1 VAEAAAAGRGLAA
14 EASHEGA
21 HTLKAGAIGLLSSTV
36 IGVASTAPAYSLAA
50 TVGLVTAAAFVQ
62 APLVMALAFIP
73 MLFVA
78 ISFYYL
84 NRVDPDCGTTF
95 SWVTRAMG
103 PHLGWINGWVIV
115 AADVV
120 VMSNL
125 AQIAGNY
132 SLSLVGADPTIHA
145 HWSTFIGVLWILLM
159 TAIVTIGIEASART
173 QWVLLLFEYTI
184 LMAFVV
190 IALWDVYTGSPAH
203 SVHPSLSWFDPTAG
217 SAHGLAEGILLAVF
231 LYWGWDSAVNVN
243 EETENPSHTPGVAA
257 VLSTFFLLFIYVA
270 VTFAAVAYAGPAALT
285 NHYND
290 ILGFLGHDVFGSG
303 WEKLMVLAVLTSAA
317 ASTQTTILPTA
328 RVTFSMSRAGAA
340 PRWMGS
346 VHPRWRTPWLSSL
359 AMGLV
364 SAALFIVLTSVSSAG
379 NILADSIAAL
389 GLLIAFY
396 YGFTGIASAVFYR
409 RMFTRGWKYLWFA
422 GILPVLGGL
431 MLFAL
436 FVYNVLQLN
445 KVNANANFS
454 SAQVWFGFGSADVL
468 GVGLILV
475 GIPLVILAHI
485 AYPRFFRRRLEVV
498 DQAMLDHPITPGDE
512 QATTL

>member
-1 VAEAAAAGRGLAA
+1 VAEAAAAAQGLAA
-14 EASHEGA
+14 EGSREGP

-50 TVGLVTAAAFVQ
+50 TVGLVTSAALLQ

-115 AADVV
+115 VADIV

-132 SLSLVGADPTIHA
+132 SLSLVGANPNIHA

-159 TAIVTIGIEASART
+159 TAIVVVGIEASAMT
-173 QWVLLLFEYTI
+173 QWALLAFEYVV

-203 SVHPSLSWFDPTAG
+203 SVHPSLSWFNPGAST
-217 SAHGLAEGILLAVF
+217 AHGLAEGILLAVF
-231 LYWGWDSAVNVN
+231 LYWGWDSAVNCN
-243 EETENPSHTPGVAA
+243 EETEDSSRIPGIAA
-257 VLSTFFLLFIYVA
+257 VLSTFLLLFIYVA
-270 VTFAAVAYAGPAALT
+270 VTFAAQAYAGPAALT
-285 NHYND
+285 NNYSD

-328 RVTFSMSRAGAA
+328 RVTYSMSRAGAA
-340 PRWMGS
+340 PRWMGA
-346 VHPRWRTPWLSSL
+346 VHPVWRTPWLSSL

-364 SAALFIVLTSVSSAG
+364 SAALFIVLTSVSSAA

-389 GLLIAFY
+389 GLMIAFY

-409 RMFTRGWKYLWFA
+409 RVLLRSWKYLCFA

-431 MLFAL
+431 MLFGL

-445 KVNANANFS
+445 KVNPNANFS
-454 SAQVWFGFGSADVL
+454 SAQTWFGFGSADVL
-468 GVGLILV
+468 GLGLILV
-475 GIPLVILAHI
+475 GIPLVIVAQI
-485 AYPRFFRRRLEVV
+485 AYPRFFRRRPDAV
-498 DQAMLDHPITPGDE
+498 DVAMLEAPPVPGGDE
-512 QATTL
+512 VTTL

>member
-1 VAEAAAAGRGLAA
+1 
-14 EASHEGA
+14 
-21 HTLKAGAIGLLSSTV
+21 
-36 IGVASTAPAYSLAA
+36 
-50 TVGLVTAAAFVQ
+50 
-62 APLVMALAFIP
+62 
-73 MLFVA
+73 
-78 ISFYYL
+78 
-84 NRVDPDCGTTF
+84 
-95 SWVTRAMG
+95 
-103 PHLGWINGWVIV
+103 
-115 AADVV
+115 
-120 VMSNL
+120 
-125 AQIAGNY
+125 
-132 SLSLVGADPTIHA
+132 
-145 HWSTFIGVLWILLM
+145 
-159 TAIVTIGIEASART
+159 
-173 QWVLLLFEYTI
+173 
-184 LMAFVV
+184 
-190 IALWDVYTGSPAH
+190 
-203 SVHPSLSWFDPTAG
+203 
-217 SAHGLAEGILLAVF
+217 
-231 LYWGWDSAVNVN
+231 
-243 EETENPSHTPGVAA
+243 VAA

-340 PRWMGS
+340 PRWMGA

-512 QATTL
+512 QTTTL

>member
-1 VAEAAAAGRGLAA
+1 VAEAAAAGQGFR
-14 EASHEGA
+14 ETPREGEP
-21 HTLKAGAIGLLSSTV
+21 TLKAGAIGLLSSTV

-50 TVGLVTAAAFVQ
+50 TVGLVTSAALLQ
-62 APLVMALAFIP
+62 APLVMVLAFIP

-132 SLSLVGADPTIHA
+132 SLSLVGANPATHA
-145 HWSTFIGVLWILLM
+145 HWSTFIGVVWILLM
-159 TAIVTIGIEASART
+159 TAIVVIGIEASAMT
-173 QWVLLLFEYTI
+173 QWGLLAFEYVV

-203 SVHPSLSWFDPTAG
+203 SVHPSLSWFDPSKA
-217 SAHGLAEGILLAVF
+217 SAHGLAEGVLLAVF
-231 LYWGWDSAVNVN
+231 LYWGWDSAVNCN
-243 EETENPSHTPGVAA
+243 EETEDSSRIPGIAA
-257 VLSTFFLLFIYVA
+257 VVSTVLLLFIYVG
-270 VTFAAVAYAGPAALT
+270 VTFAAQAYAGTDALS

-290 ILGFLGHDVFGSG
+290 ILGFLGHDAFGSG

-340 PRWMGS
+340 PRWMGA
-346 VHPRWRTPWLSSL
+346 VHPAWKTPWLSSL

-364 SAALFIVLTSVSSAG
+364 SAVLFIVLTSVGSAA

-409 RMFTRGWKYLWFA
+409 RLLLRDWKLLWFA

-445 KVNANANFS
+445 KVNPNANFS
-454 SAQVWFGFGSADVL
+454 SAQLWFGFGSADVL

-475 GIPLVILAHI
+475 GIPLVILAQI
-485 AYPRFFRRRLEVV
+485 AYPRFFRRRVETV
-498 DQAMLDHPITPGDE
+498 DQAMLDNPIRPGDE
-512 QATTL
+512 QTTTL